1 MTSLLCAWLHIVLF
15 PTLSSPLLQLSLV
28 SSVVMVI
35 VIQLSSQRSLSLTY
49 LLACYTLL
57 SCKSVPLQKT
67 FTPLTCSRFGIV
79 RGNLLRFSGWLSFQ
93 SAPLMTAGRSQ
104 FLLTFENN
112 NKADVHVPRRE
123 GAAGRCF
130 CCSQPPIYA
139 RRSCFCLSG
148 VNDCL
153 LNPMNPLSLSL

>member
-1 MTSLLCAWLHIVLF
+1 MYSIIPHLF
-15 PTLSSPLLQLSLV
+15 IPVVATELGVVRYHGYCYATLQPT
-28 SSVVMVI
+28 I
-35 VIQLSSQRSLSLTY
+35 VIPNLSPC
-49 LLACYTLL
+49 LLHPIIVVVVK
-57 SCKSVPLQKT
+57 SFKSVPIQKA
-67 FTPLTCSRFGIV
+67 FTPLMCSRFGIV

-130 CCSQPPIYA
+130 CCREPSIYA

-148 VNDCL
+148 VNVCL

>member
-1 MTSLLCAWLHIVLF
+1 MGTYFTIPRLVVAIVATNLGVIRCHGDCYSTLQ
-15 PTLSSPLLQLSLV
+15 PT
-28 SSVVMVI
+28 I
-35 VIQLSSQRSLSLTY
+35 VIPNLSPC
-49 LLACYTLL
+49 LLHPIIVVVK
-57 SCKSVPLQKT
+57 SFKSVPLQKA

-112 NKADVHVPRRE
+112 NKADVRVPRRE

-130 CCSQPPIYA
+130 CCSQPSIYA

-148 VNDCL
+148 VNVCL